1 MSFYVM
7 SDIHGMY
14 DKYTAMLRKIRLSE
28 SDMLFVLGDVLD
40 RGSEGVRILWD
51 MMMSPNIIPLLGNH
65 DYMAAQSLRLLM
77 QEVTPE
83 SLKAFDKEIMTGLT
97 EWAQTGGLAT
107 IEEFKKLSD
116 EKRESILEYLDE
128 FELFDEVE
136 AGGRDFVLVH
146 AGLDNFS
153 PDRPLEDYGLHEV
166 LFHSPDYSKV
176 YFNDRYLVTGHR
188 PTRLEFEKAEFLNA
202 DPNVSYKDEIVFIN
216 NHIAID
222 CGCGYGGRLGALCL
236 DTMKT
241 YYV

>member
-40 RGSEGVRILWD
+40 RGSEGLRILWD

-107 IEEFKKLSD
+107 IEEFKKLND

-136 AGGRDFVLVH
+136 AGGKDFVLVH

-176 YFNDRYLVTGHR
+176 YFPDRYLVTGHR
-188 PTRLEFEKAEFLNA
+188 PTRLEFEKADFWNA

>member
-176 YFNDRYLVTGHR
+176 YFPDRYLVTGHR
-188 PTRLEFEKAEFLNA
+188 PTRLEFEKADFWNA